1 MDETSIFYLLSSF
14 SPSERLIQMAYDFFI
29 SFFLVPV
36 FHFFHNVIEVYA
48 RIFPENEEVVEEVA
62 GFVYDFFLVFV
73 LVGDDDFGGFFSD
86 FFVDL
91 VFAFF
96 LEVVGVGFFLGMD
109 PAVFDFF
116 KEGVEDGKVSFSF
129 PVIPAR

>member
-1 MDETSIFYLLSSF
+1 MS
-14 SPSERLIQMAYDFFI
+14 YDFFI

-86 FFVDL
+86 FL
-91 VFAFF
+91 SILF
-96 LEVVGVGFFLGMD
+96 L
-109 PAVFDFF
+109 P
-116 KEGVEDGKVSFSF
+116 SFW
-129 PVIPAR
+129 R